1 MEPFYIW
8 RDYLDLNPLVRMLAR
23 EAGVREAAVLRCG
36 REACNGRETSQC
48 RPIQGELAASRG
60 HYMDHGPRTLPPQ
73 EMKPTLLCTFCKH
86 NGESKQVYSGH
97 SLKDGQGHV
106 QCPIL
111 QHYVCPQC
119 GATGVHAHTRR
130 FCPMTEKGYSSVYQG
145 TYHNSTGRRKSA
157 GYRSSKKEDP
167 APTPTQGHSSYIK
180 GRYIFGEFSDDEVKQ
195 FFVTASCT
203 VELPPFNETALC
215 SPQSTRE
222 LQDGEEHQ
230 RIEFGGNEAI
240 DTGASLLNNISST
253 LNPYAPEFIQSCTP
267 TQKTH
272 DDILHENSY
281 DAIGC
286 KFTESALPQDG
297 SGNAN
302 SDGTSGSGQRRRR
315 KKKQRPPGYYS
326 YLEDFVSVPTETL
339 VNGHAISAGHNS
351 ISTAEL
357 AEDMPIS
364 SASPVTLTCN
374 IPDHFLDF
382 NNEALSDD
390 ASFSNALDQW
400 FPTPV
405 PKDHLQ
411 STF

>member
-1 MEPFYIW
+1 MSIVIDWFISPDW
-8 RDYLDLNPLVRMLAR
+8 
-23 EAGVREAAVLRCG
+23 C
-36 REACNGRETSQC
+36 
-48 RPIQGELAASRG
+48 
-60 HYMDHGPRTLPPQ
+60 
-73 EMKPTLLCTFCKH
+73 
-86 NGESKQVYSGH
+86 
-97 SLKDGQGHV
+97 HV
-106 QCPIL
+106 QSCRDPGFL
-111 QHYVCPQC
+111 PVCSRSPFPSPVP
-119 GATGVHAHTRR
+119 GITIADGHHTH
-130 FCPMTEKGYSSVYQG
+130 EWSVLSGLHCQQ
-145 TYHNSTGRRKSA
+145 
-157 GYRSSKKEDP
+157 P
-167 APTPTQGHSSYIK
+167 APTPPTATTRQLGEHRSGTR
-180 GRYIFGEFSDDEVKQ
+180 GRRRETMHTELHFQQPVPIYRVIAFSAE
-195 FFVTASCT
+195 
-203 VELPPFNETALC
+203 ELPPFNETALC

-339 VNGHAISAGHNS
+339 VNGYAISAGHNS

-357 AEDMPIS
+357 AEDIPIS

-374 IPDHFLDF
+374 IPDHSLDF

-390 ASFSNALDQW
+390 VSFSNALDQW

-405 PKDHLQ
+405 LKDHLQ